1 MNPSAST
8 TTAPSGAKQWLGLA
22 VLALPTLLLSLD
34 ITVLHLGVPRL
45 SEDLRPTSNQLLWI
59 IDIYGFMI
67 AGFLVTMGSLGDRV
81 GRRRLLLLGAAA
93 FGIASVAAAFSTTPE
108 MLIASRAVMGIA
120 GATLMPST
128 LALISSMFPE
138 PHRRALAIG
147 IWATMFSAG
156 IALGPIVGGALLE
169 QFWWGS
175 VFLLGVPV
183 MLLLLIAGPLLLPE
197 YRDRSAG
204 LPDGVS
210 VAFIIA
216 AMLLVTYGIKEMT
229 VHGFAPLP
237 GAAALVGLTL
247 GFLFIRRQ
255 ARLRDPLLDLRLFTA
270 PAVRAGLIALLI
282 ATFAIGGIYLF
293 LTQHLQLV
301 GGHRPLVSGLLL
313 LPGAAALILTSVMA
327 PLLARRIRPMVIVG
341 TALAVSAVGF
351 VVLAQVSAVGDSIGA
366 QTAVI
371 LIGFALAYAG
381 IGPVTALATDMVVG
395 SAPAERA
402 GSASAL
408 SETSTEIGVSLGIAV
423 MGSLGFALYRAG
435 IPQGS
440 EAEGTVDAYDGARET
455 LAAALDASD
464 ALPSP
469 LGDALRTIAVEAF
482 ASGFGAAA
490 WMGAALLV
498 IASLTVFANLRRPLI
513 PASAPLIDG
522 QRSSG
527 RMAASRGS
535 ARSDGAAPIGRRDG

>member
-1 MNPSAST
+1 MGNPISMGGEFLIGKYLTRRAMKTSPST
-8 TTAPSGAKQWLGLA
+8 TAVSSGITQWLGLA

-45 SEDLRPTSNQLLWI
+45 SEDLRPTANQLLWI

-81 GRRRLLLLGAAA
+81 GRRRLLLIGAAA
-93 FGIASVAAAFSTTPE
+93 FGAASIAAAFSTTPE

-128 LALISSMFPE
+128 LALISNMFPE

-169 QFWWGS
+169 HFWWGS

-183 MLLLLIAGPLLLPE
+183 MLLLLITGPLLLPE

-204 LPDGVS
+204 RPDIASVGLIVS
-210 VAFIIA
+210 T
-216 AMLLVTYGIKEMT
+216 MLLVTYGLKEMA
-229 VHGFAPLP
+229 VHGLAPI
-237 GAAALVGLTL
+237 AAAAVIVGLAL
-247 GFLFIRRQ
+247 GVLFVRRQ
-255 ARLRDPLLDLRLFTA
+255 SRLADPLLDLRLFA
-270 PAVRAGLIALLI
+270 GPSVRAGLVALLV
-282 ATFAIGGIYLF
+282 ATFSVGGVYLF

-301 GGHRPLVSGLLL
+301 GGHRPLISGLLL
-313 LPGAAALILTSVMA
+313 LPAAGALILTSVVA
-327 PLLARRIRPMVIVG
+327 PLLARRIRPMLIVG
-341 TALAVSAVGF
+341 AALAISAVGF
-351 VVLAQVSAVGDSIGA
+351 VVLAQVSTVGDSAEA

-371 LIGFALAYAG
+371 LVGFAVAYAG
-381 IGPVTALATDMVVG
+381 IGPVTALATDVVVG

-435 IPQGS
+435 ISRGS
-440 EAEGTVDAYDGARET
+440 ETEGIVDAHEGADET
-455 LAAALDASD
+455 LAAALAAADS
-464 ALPSP
+464 LPEP
-469 LGDALRTIAVEAF
+469 FGDALRAIAAEAF
-482 ASGFGAAA
+482 TSGFAAAA
-490 WMGAALLV
+490 WLGAAVLM
-498 IASLTVFANLRRPLI
+498 IASATAFATLRRT
-513 PASAPLIDG
+513 
-522 QRSSG
+522 RH
-527 RMAASRGS
+527 
-535 ARSDGAAPIGRRDG
+535 GAAVRLETTSTS